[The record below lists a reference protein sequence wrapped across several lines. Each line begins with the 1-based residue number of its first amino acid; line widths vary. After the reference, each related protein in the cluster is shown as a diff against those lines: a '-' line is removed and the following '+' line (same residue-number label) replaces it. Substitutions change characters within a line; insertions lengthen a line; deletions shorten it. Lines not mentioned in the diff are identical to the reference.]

1 MSIILANLD
10 RPEIVEHY
18 KNSVIGMNEQVASA
32 FIVQMKSEAPNHPV
46 ARQLEDLYKAK
57 YNK

>member
-10 RPEIVEHY
+10 KPEIVEHY
-18 KNSVIGMNEQVASA
+18 KNSVIGMNEHVASA
-32 FIVQMKSEAPNHPV
+32 FISQLKTEAPNHPV
-46 ARQLEDLYKAK
+46 AAELETLYKQK